1 MLTKSFGKL
10 SVFAVALVMAGAAAS
25 SQAAQQFQFGCD
37 MPVQVKAIVNET
49 GCDNSPGPEIT
60 IEGELLLGGLKAS
73 LIFQNNTK
81 GTHSTTVTYS
91 TNVALV
97 LPGSGITLPKQ
108 PVLGGVGGNPHIWI
122 QFCDSKGGNMSEE
135 IYLGRCVQ
143 GLLVTKDV
151 LNAVVANTFV
161 TVAECS
167 NKGGPM
173 VTFGGKIKLSGLNA
187 RLIFR
192 NNEKGTHTA
201 EAISEV
207 SLVVDGTEVTI
218 PKQPSRGGAGGNPL
232 IWLQFLHGNNLPIGD
247 PLFLGRCN
255 QI

>member
-1 MLTKSFGKL
+1 MQQRKFG
-10 SVFAVALVMAGAAAS
+10 AIGAALLMAAAAVN
-25 SQAAQQFQFGCD
+25 SQAAQEFKFGYD
-37 MPVQVKAIVNET
+37 MPVQVKAVVNET
-49 GCDNSPGPEIT
+49 GCENSPGPVVT
-60 IEGELLLGGLKAS
+60 LEGELLLGGLKAS

-122 QFCDSKGGNMSEE
+122 QFCDAKNNNTSDE

-143 GLLVTKDV
+143 GLTVSKDLVS
-151 LNAVVANTFV
+151 AVAASTFV
-161 TVAECS
+161 TVAEC
-167 NKGGPM
+167 NQKGGPL
-173 VTFGGKIKLSGLNA
+173 VTFGGNLKLSGLKA
-187 RLIFR
+187 KIIFR

-201 EAISEV
+201 ETISEV
-207 SLVVDGTEVTI
+207 TLVVDGTEVQI

-232 IWLQFLHGNNLPIGD
+232 IWLQFEHGNSLPIGD
-247 PLFLGRCN
+247 PIFLGRCN
-255 QI
+255 QL